1 MDSDSTAFA
10 HVSIR
15 IPEALRIRLT
25 HDAEQRSI
33 SLNSLI
39 MAILAKYDSFD
50 KIVEGTRAIPFSGAF
65 VAEVLDIT
73 SIEEM
78 ESIARKLGANVVKSS
93 FALRGIPFNL
103 DNLIKFYFEPLSQH
117 SGWYT
122 FNTYF
127 EGTNRKLIFQHSHGA
142 KWTAF
147 LKHYYAAILRSATGT
162 EPEVVV
168 VNGTLTFTI

>member
-50 KIVEGTRAIPFSGAF
+50 KIIEGTRAIPFSGAF

-78 ESIARKLGANVVKSS
+78 ESIAKKLGANVVKSS

-122 FNTYF
+122 FNT
-127 EGTNRKLIFQHSHGA
+127 L
-142 KWTAF
+142 
-147 LKHYYAAILRSATGT
+147 LRRH
-162 EPEVVV
+162 EPKADLPTLPRREVDRVLE
-168 VNGTLTFTI
+168 TLLCCYTSFGDRN